1 MAAEIKA
8 AKAQAAKHQVAVDA
22 WEAQIAATD
31 LALEL
36 RFVADMQE
44 ERAAEARK
52 ERAMA
57 ADIKAAKA
65 QVVKT
70 QAAVDAWEAQVAA
83 TDLALELRFAAD
95 MQEERVAEARKDR
108 ADNERLEA
116 NARAVALKYS
126 GFELIKA
133 ADAARM
139 ATEEGQAEQRLKL
152 EKLMDRRM
160 R

>member
-1 MAAEIKA
+1 MTCEKRGP
-8 AKAQAAKHQVAVDA
+8 
-22 WEAQIAATD
+22 
-31 LALEL
+31 LG
-36 RFVADMQE
+36 
-44 ERAAEARK
+44 RK
-52 ERAMA
+52 ERA
-57 ADIKAAKA
+57 
-65 QVVKT
+65 
-70 QAAVDAWEAQVAA
+70 
-83 TDLALELRFAAD
+83 
-95 MQEERVAEARKDR
+95 
-108 ADNERLEA
+108 DNARLEA